1 MNKLYTFGC
10 SFTEDFD
17 PFMDCPDTTRY
28 KYVMKYHNGIIP
40 KSWPQIM
47 AEVLGMELKNHGGIG
62 GFSNETGDEGN
73 CNFSIFNNIC
83 QACTNFQK
91 GDMVIIEWTFMERFK
106 WVNFEGNNLITIL
119 PNQIPKD
126 LNKDLIENIL
136 LSRTHKMWI
145 EELFK
150 YQILIDKLSES
161 IGFDV
166 YYWTIDERIVRHKFT
181 TIRNDKRWL
190 LSNKLYPN
198 EDYSAIV
205 RKNGGLRITDESNGL
220 INDSH
225 MASSGHKV
233 LADLF
238 LKYIK

>member
-17 PFMDCPDTTRY
+17 PFMVFPNTTRY
-28 KYVMKYHNGIIP
+28 KYVMEYHNGIIP

-47 AEVLGMELKNHGGIG
+47 AEELDMELKNYSGIG
-62 GFSNETGDEGN
+62 GFSNEMGDEGN
-73 CNFSIFNNIC
+73 CNFSIFNNLC
-83 QACTNFQK
+83 QASVDFKK

-106 WVNFEGNNLITIL
+106 WVDFDGNKMITIL
-119 PNQIPKD
+119 PKQIPEN
-126 LNKDLIENIL
+126 LNKDVIENIL
-136 LSRTHKMWI
+136 LNRTHKMWI

-150 YQILIDKLSES
+150 YQILINKLSES

-166 YYWTIDERIVRHKFT
+166 YYWTIDNRIVQNKFV
-181 TIRNDKRWL
+181 TIRKDKRWL

-198 EDYSAIV
+198 EDYSFIV
-205 RKNGGLRITDESNGL
+205 KKNGGLRIVDETNGL
-220 INDSH
+220 INDGH